1 MGAVEVYS
9 FVVGGDFERWVVAV
23 CCAAVTGMLR
33 GERWEGDGDL
43 RSGRHG
49 AWINKSGE

>member
-9 FVVGGDFERWVVAV
+9 FVVGGDFERC

-49 AWINKSGE
+49 MENRIIE